1 MLPKINY
8 SNETIKIIQHNFVNT
23 MVITSNSTKITN
35 DDNNN
40 NNTNPDPVETNS
52 ARNIL
57 LETDLSLNSLISD
70 MDETLIL
77 VWDYIHPDFV
87 SFHQEEE
94 VIVEENPMNK

>member
-1 MLPKINY
+1 MIL
-8 SNETIKIIQHNFVNT
+8 
-23 MVITSNSTKITN
+23 TSNSTTAVN
-35 DDNNN
+35 DDN

-57 LETDLSLNSLISD
+57 LETDLSFNNIISD

-77 VWDYIHPDFV
+77 VWDSIHPDFV
-87 SFHQEEE
+87 SYHQEEE